1 MADEKK
7 EKRNLLDDIQK
18 NIIDKIGNENIME
31 GDISR
36 YKIPEKLSEVPI
48 KTIERSKKKVIE
60 DESEFEKAFNY
71 GMQKAY
77 ERNKLPTKYTKEG
90 LLQAAL
96 TFNVSTMPAMLTKY
110 AEDQKPEVKK
120 KRRYVE
126 GYTDIAKSLVRG
138 GPNFV
143 KGASEFV
150 LGPID
155 YIFDSDFQTKFNKMM
170 NTKEVLGEAETLPGA
185 LTELLSEY
193 AIPISAA
200 TKVVNGAK
208 SWQKIKNLQN
218 FMGTSKASKIFQ
230 RMVRD
235 ASILGLS
242 EVAVRSGSDP
252 NMDYGMEY
260 KIPFTDISAGRINAP
275 ESTEG
280 LTGSKLA
287 LATAKNK
294 IRYAKEG
301 TLIGGGF
308 PLVGKVLQQ
317 VYKYGAKPVVKGT
330 LNLGG
335 KTMGGVAKVASMDK
349 YVLPTMAK
357 GLRYAAVKP
366 LEKVVAPIIIGAW
379 TRTNPI
385 KVAKQLPPFSEWRM
399 LTKTNPNKLT
409 AETKELDTFLANFR
423 SFADDTIEMGLIKEE
438 LKNTIKGKS
447 RRINKAL
454 DDLDAAY
461 YELAKGFEG
470 KYNKGITSRVG
481 QNYDLDKVVEYL
493 KGQRK
498 LDTLPKEYHVSAKD
512 INKQLEELR
521 EGLSKALPNNQKFA
535 DFKKDLLDRGNK
547 YMRASFDIFERPM
560 YQPLVK
566 DKENAVAYILK
577 KVVRGN
583 RDFKEAAAKEFPNMS
598 KEAALKEQAKRIVDN
613 ILYTGRAEKI
623 DPISALRKIGL
634 KFLRNDNYKF
644 LKRGEE
650 LPDVIQKLLGKGDN
664 LRSQVAMTT
673 SEMMTQVYTKNAYD
687 ALAKVLQK
695 SGQLVKTE
703 AEALKFPGYERIN
716 KVPGLGVMSSDIQG
730 LYASLELANALKSSR
745 GPLDKLIESSVYRHL
760 LQFKV
765 LTQMGKTV
773 FSPQTQVR
781 NVYSAG
787 FFPFARGHIGG
798 KSSVSDSFK
807 IVLEDIFPKGR
818 ISKEKLF
825 DFVEKEINLGTM
837 DENIIASELGAIM
850 NDIKGGAIN
859 TLDEMFEA
867 FTKKPLIRDATRLY
881 AGGDSLWKIYG
892 RQYVKSQLT
901 DILPNAAKALEYA
914 EYMGAKVGKIN
925 PITGAKRTYDDILDQ
940 ISAHEIRN
948 VYPTYSKVPPAIQS
962 IRKIPFVGN
971 FVAFPA
977 EIMRTATRIMD
988 FNLRQMSHPNPRIRQ
1003 LGIKGAM
1010 GTTLAFGGVGAGVTA
1025 LSQALTGTAPE
1036 QWSAYQRSFAADW
1049 DRNANLV
1056 AFTGFDKGKAK
1067 AFNFSYFSPY
1077 DFLQKPL
1084 NAVMQKAAEQNLSPQ
1099 DTDEFILNMMLAPD
1113 GPIMEMLR
1121 PFLSQQLGLEAL
1133 SDVQPAGILLGGRN
1147 GVTSEGVRIYSQS
1160 DDVGD
1165 KVQKSFMH
1173 LLNAVEPGLVSTGQ
1187 KFIKGATGD
1196 LTKGGQPVNLKDEIT
1211 ALLSGVRIINIDV
1224 LKSMEY
1230 KTGEFN
1236 RLMRAIDDTEKLYSP
1251 EGYNSRGP
1259 ETILQ
1264 EYNQMQLEG
1273 YKVQQN
1279 FHRMIVDAKTIGV
1292 STFDI
1297 RRKLKD
1303 QGVGSKMINNLM
1315 NGVFTPINYS
1325 DPRFKKKVKAV
1336 ESFAREKS
1344 KKDPNYRFIVD
1355 PNYLYPKLQLN
1366 LLKNSY
1372 KFKKLDPDD
1381 KLKIYAEGKNPN
1393 TGGIFGKFLKD
1404 GPGIIQRGKNLINKV
1419 LPGEPMSKIQTPPLG
1434 NTPMPVQMAS
1444 NTQQK
1449 NPQTNLTRNEEA
1461 LLSPTEKVIAS
1472 RT

>member
-1 MADEKK
+1 
-7 EKRNLLDDIQK
+7 
-18 NIIDKIGNENIME
+18 
-31 GDISR
+31 
-36 YKIPEKLSEVPI
+36 
-48 KTIERSKKKVIE
+48 
-60 DESEFEKAFNY
+60 
-71 GMQKAY
+71 
-77 ERNKLPTKYTKEG
+77 
-90 LLQAAL
+90 
-96 TFNVSTMPAMLTKY
+96 
-110 AEDQKPEVKK
+110 
-120 KRRYVE
+120 
-126 GYTDIAKSLVRG
+126 
-138 GPNFV
+138 
-143 KGASEFV
+143 
-150 LGPID
+150 
-155 YIFDSDFQTKFNKMM
+155 
-170 NTKEVLGEAETLPGA
+170 
-185 LTELLSEY
+185 
-193 AIPISAA
+193 
-200 TKVVNGAK
+200 
-208 SWQKIKNLQN
+208 
-218 FMGTSKASKIFQ
+218 
-230 RMVRD
+230 
-235 ASILGLS
+235 
-242 EVAVRSGSDP
+242 
-252 NMDYGMEY
+252 
-260 KIPFTDISAGRINAP
+260 
-275 ESTEG
+275 
-280 LTGSKLA
+280 
-287 LATAKNK
+287 
-294 IRYAKEG
+294 
-301 TLIGGGF
+301 
-308 PLVGKVLQQ
+308 
-317 VYKYGAKPVVKGT
+317 
-330 LNLGG
+330 
-335 KTMGGVAKVASMDK
+335 
-349 YVLPTMAK
+349 
-357 GLRYAAVKP
+357 
-366 LEKVVAPIIIGAW
+366 
-379 TRTNPI
+379 
-385 KVAKQLPPFSEWRM
+385 
-399 LTKTNPNKLT
+399 
-409 AETKELDTFLANFR
+409 
-423 SFADDTIEMGLIKEE
+423 
-438 LKNTIKGKS
+438 
-447 RRINKAL
+447 
-454 DDLDAAY
+454 
-461 YELAKGFEG
+461 
-470 KYNKGITSRVG
+470 
-481 QNYDLDKVVEYL
+481 
-493 KGQRK
+493 
-498 LDTLPKEYHVSAKD
+498 
-512 INKQLEELR
+512 
-521 EGLSKALPNNQKFA
+521 
-535 DFKKDLLDRGNK
+535 
-547 YMRASFDIFERPM
+547 MRASFDIFERPM

-566 DKENAVAYILK
+566 DKENAVAYVLK

-583 RDFKEAAAKEFPNMS
+583 KDFKEAAAKEFPNLS

-613 ILYTGRAEKI
+613 ILYTGKAEKI

-634 KFLRNDNYKF
+634 KFLRDDNYKF

-687 ALAKVLQK
+687 ALAKTLQK

-807 IVLEDIFPKGR
+807 IVLEDIFPTGR
-818 ISKEKLF
+818 ISKQKLF
-825 DFVEKEINLGTM
+825 DFIEKEINLGTM

-901 DILPNAAKALEYA
+901 NILPDAAKALEYA

-925 PITGAKRTYDDILDQ
+925 PITGVKRTYDDILDQ

-1025 LSQALTGTAPE
+1025 LSQSLTGTSPE

-1056 AFTGFDKGKAK
+1056 AFTSFDKGKAK

-1173 LLNAVEPGLVSTGQ
+1173 LMNAVEPGLVSTGQ

-1196 LTKGGQPVNLKDEIT
+1196 LTKGGQPVNLRDEIT

-1259 ETILQ
+1259 EVILQ

-1279 FHRMIVDAKTIGV
+1279 FYKMIVDARTIGV
-1292 STFDI
+1292 SIFDI

-1325 DPRFKKKVKAV
+1325 DARFKKKVKSV
-1336 ESFAREKS
+1336 ESFAKNKS
-1344 KKDPNYRFIVD
+1344 KKSADYRFVVD

-1372 KFKKLDPDD
+1372 RFKKLDPDD

-1393 TGGIFGKFLKD
+1393 TGGIFGSFLLDKFVPGTPFKD

-1419 LPGEPMSKIQTPPLG
+1419 LPGEPISKIQTPPLG
-1434 NTPMPVQMAS
+1434 ETPMPAKMAS